1 MAVGAFPLAKLGLL
15 LIKQISKPIANGIAR
30 RAKASRIFRTYVCI
44 PTAQLFHW
52 YDVKVRMRLL
62 NLGKAT
68 VIPKLNEEKAIET
81 GSQLLSEMIILGI
94 ASTVLIFE
102 YNRSSE
108 KEEAKQEQIEREKA
122 YLVDK
127 VENLELTLEKQTVE
141 IKELRRLTHHLSD
154 EVYKKSLRA
163 KLGLTTAPEP
173 DSKKGQHSTLPV
185 EQVSYCM
192 TSAPCQEE
200 EDDIDAVKP
209 LVLAVADSFVG
220 PSTSSLS
227 SEMDDSYRVHYM
239 FSPVVTPGLVSSAV
253 DYFLDGCPG
262 EDN

>member
-94 ASTVLIFE
+94 ASSVLIFE

-122 YLVDK
+122 YLLDK
-127 VENLELTLEKQTVE
+127 VENLEFTLEKQTVE

-154 EVYKKSLRA
+154 EIYKKSLRA
-163 KLGLTTAPEP
+163 KLGLTSAPES
-173 DSKKGQHSTLPV
+173 DSNPSPNSTPTVEKVSFTLPD
-185 EQVSYCM
+185 QS
-192 TSAPCQEE
+192 SSDQSQE
-200 EDDIDAVKP
+200 INQP
-209 LVLAVADSFVG
+209 LVLEAAESLVG
-220 PSTSSLS
+220 LS
-227 SEMDDSYRVHYM
+227 SESFEAYPVQYM
-239 FSPVVTPGLVSSAV
+239 FTPIMTPGLISSAV
-253 DYFLDGCPG
+253 EYFLDGCPE
-262 EDN
+262 EDHDD